1 MYTYVR
7 IDYYLLVSTYILCIY
22 DILNFFL
29 IFFSIS
35 RLCSSSVSFFE
46 ITANLHKISN
56 IFTEKNPPI
65 SVPAQFKTM
74 TFKGQLHLKHPFFL
88 VILKSF
94 TDFLKKHLVYAH
106 CVPRP
111 GAKALYVLPHLIP
124 HTLCVLHMI
133 IFLIFVDQTTEAKL
147 G

>member
-1 MYTYVR
+1 MQFICEFFLKLLQISTKFP
-7 IDYYLLVSTYILCIY
+7 IYLL
-22 DILNFFL
+22 
-29 IFFSIS
+29 
-35 RLCSSSVSFFE
+35 
-46 ITANLHKISN
+46 K
-56 IFTEKNPPI
+56 KNPPI
-65 SVPAQFKTM
+65 SVPAQLKTM